1 VKLFLDTN
9 ILLDMFLERDNGESK
24 NIFTISSIN
33 LYINDITILNVYYIL
48 SKYSNKENALE
59 AVKIL
64 RKRCHLVLVNE
75 TIIDL
80 AIESDF
86 SDFEDAVQFFCAKSI
101 IADYILTQNKKDFL
115 KSDIPVLASS
125 EWLKT

>member
-1 VKLFLDTN
+1 
-9 ILLDMFLERDNGESK
+9 MFLERNNGESK

-125 EWLKT
+125 VWLKLRNQ